1 MTPQLLAGAVAM
13 IGVLAL
19 ILNLTIVQAIYLF
32 AFSYLVFAA
41 AAAATTLLIRWAIK
55 LFLTPALRV
64 AAALAGSLALHG
76 WAWWDGWHPL
86 ADLAPA
92 SGAAAVAGALLIAHA
107 PVAVLLLRNLPDAAP
122 PAVPPSR

>member
-1 MTPQLLAGAVAM
+1 MTPQLVAGAVAM

-32 AFSYLVFAA
+32 ALSYVLFAA
-41 AAAATTLLIRWAIK
+41 GAAATTLLIRWAIK

-64 AAALAGSLALHG
+64 TAALIGSLALHG
-76 WAWWDGWHPL
+76 LAWWDGWNPL
-86 ADLAPA
+86 AGLAPDA
-92 SGAAAVAGALLIAHA
+92 GPAAVAGTLLIAHA
-107 PVAVLLLRNLPDAAP
+107 PVAILLLRNLPDAAP